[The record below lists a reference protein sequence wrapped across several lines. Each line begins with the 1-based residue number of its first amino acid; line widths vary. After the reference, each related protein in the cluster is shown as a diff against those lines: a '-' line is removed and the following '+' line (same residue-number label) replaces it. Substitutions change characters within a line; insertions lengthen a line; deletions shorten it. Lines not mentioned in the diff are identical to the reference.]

1 MIIKHAS
8 AKLVASDSDT
18 SEAFKSMH
26 QIIMAKIK
34 CYSCKDWI
42 VSDIIRKHDIT
53 IFEWYCKENK

>member
-18 SEAFKSMH
+18 REAFKFMH

-53 IFEWYCKENK
+53 IFE